1 MNNIVIN
8 NTTVNIK
15 PIDFEA
21 ICALEDLGFD
31 VQTIGR
37 KTFSSIRYAVAYHM
51 DISVTE
57 ASTVIE
63 KHITNGGKL
72 ADFVPFLESITKS
85 DFFIA
90 LTKGTQTETN

>member
-15 PIDFEA
+15 PINFEA

-31 VQTIGR
+31 VQTIGS
-37 KTFSSIRYAVAYHM
+37 KTFSSIRCSVAYHM
-51 DISVTE
+51 DITVPE
-57 ASTVIE
+57 ASKMIE
-63 KHITNGGKL
+63 EHIINGGKL
-72 ADFVPFLESITKS
+72 ADFLPFLEAITKS

-90 LTKGTQTETN
+90 ITKGVQTVN

>member
-15 PIDFEA
+15 PINFEA

-31 VQTIGR
+31 VQTIGN
-37 KTFSSIRYAVAYHM
+37 KTFSSIRCAVAFHM
-51 DISVTE
+51 DITVE
-57 ASTVIE
+57 NASKVIE
-63 KHITNGGKL
+63 EHILNGGKL
-72 ADFVPFLESITKS
+72 ADFAPFLESITKS

-90 LTKGTQTETN
+90 VTKGVQTGN